1 MPLQIIGRTGRLA
14 QAALRRTSRGM
25 CDEPPLVRP
34 RLEPDAAEIKT
45 AAVDREITIITS
57 ELPPQ
62 FAGGGSSAAIIGSF

>member
-1 MPLQIIGRTGRLA
+1 
-14 QAALRRTSRGM
+14 M